1 MAKPILYDD
10 GANPVQLGD
19 EVEFCAGLL
28 LLFKKYQGRVVY
40 VPGISPLNGDME
52 FDGLQWIAIEVPGKM
67 LVRMLVDP
75 QTHRLVHKTLLLR
88 RNPSEHVTMPPSL
101 EAESDN

>member
-1 MAKPILYDD
+1 MAKQILYDD

-19 EVEFCAGLL
+19 EVEFRAGLL

-40 VPGISPLNGDME
+40 VPGISLPNGDME
-52 FDGLQWIAIEVPGKM
+52 SDGLKWIAIDVPGRM
-67 LVRMLVDP
+67 LVRRLVDP

-88 RNPSEHVTMPPSL
+88 RNPAEHATTPPSL
-101 EAESDN
+101 ETESDN